1 MNLNRL
7 RGNGCPLL
15 TVWIPPE
22 LGRDLRPRQPASGR
36 RAASATGKILPILGT
51 FAKKKKYTEILLR
64 DLLGL
69 PSVVEAFD
77 AFS

>member
-1 MNLNRL
+1 M
-7 RGNGCPLL
+7 
-15 TVWIPPE
+15 WIPPE

-51 FAKKKKYTEILLR
+51 FAKKKYAEIILR

-69 PSVVEAFD
+69 PSVVEASD